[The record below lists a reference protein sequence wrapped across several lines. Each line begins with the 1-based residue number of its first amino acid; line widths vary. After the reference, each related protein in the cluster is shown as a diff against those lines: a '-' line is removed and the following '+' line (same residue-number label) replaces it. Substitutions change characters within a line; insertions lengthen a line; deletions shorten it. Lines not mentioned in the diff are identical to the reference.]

1 MTKLQREQESVSQQV
16 DMIMKNRLRRFK
28 FLLAKG
34 HTDDALAVADEF
46 YEWMDLDQLQDA
58 NAINYFNLDDLTAL

>member
-28 FLLAKG
+28 FLLSKG
-34 HTDDALAVADEF
+34 HIESYDDSF
-46 YEWMDLDQLQDA
+46 S
-58 NAINYFNLDDLTAL
+58 

>member
-1 MTKLQREQESVSQQV
+1 MNKLEREQESVSQQV

-34 HTDDALAVADEF
+34 QTDDALAIADEF
-46 YEWMDLDQLQDA
+46 YEWMDLDQLQDDD
-58 NAINYFNLDDLTAL
+58 AINYFNLDDLSAL

>member
-1 MTKLQREQESVSQQV
+1 MNKLQHEQESVSQQV

-28 FLLAKG
+28 FLLATG
-34 HTDDALAVADEF
+34 HTDDALAIADEF

>member
-1 MTKLQREQESVSQQV
+1 MNKLEREQESVSQQV

-34 HTDDALAVADEF
+34 QTDDALAIADEF
-46 YEWMDLDQLQDA
+46 YEWMDLDQLQDDD
-58 NAINYFNLDDLTAL
+58 AIHYFNLDDLSAL

>member
-1 MTKLQREQESVSQQV
+1 MCIR
-16 DMIMKNRLRRFK
+16 DR
-28 FLLAKG
+28 LAKG
-34 HTDDALAVADEF
+34 HTDDALAIADEF